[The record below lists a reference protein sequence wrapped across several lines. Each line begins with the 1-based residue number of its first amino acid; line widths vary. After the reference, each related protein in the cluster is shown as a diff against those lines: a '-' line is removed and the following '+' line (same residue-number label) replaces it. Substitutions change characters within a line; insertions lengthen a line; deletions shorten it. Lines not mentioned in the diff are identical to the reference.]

1 MDPEL
6 VVQTLNFHGQQLT
19 KLWENERGAASLQVA
34 SLRDLDY
41 QVYQKRSKDLGFQER
56 GKRIRMH
63 QFIVDKAPQLFK
75 AEKKPKES
83 VNSALQ
89 AQDED
94 FFPLMPPLESFC
106 HFDKSESRTNFFET
120 IKIGDVLIGQVQQ
133 KNFHGL
139 VFRVVAT
146 EDSTILRDVRELA
159 IKGSIQPDQYTSDR
173 KEGAF
178 NTGDLIRCEVI
189 DFNADNEKLVCGM
202 KGLHQPAER
211 ADLQFGIV
219 TKEQLPKSYKAMVD
233 LTGKSYE
240 ECLQSNRTFR
250 NPSAIEHLSKSLGL
264 NLSSD
269 VPDSFLKGLNAPIE
283 ASDYADE
290 LRKSQNSK
298 WATKSVAEGIK
309 YFKAGLETEA
319 FQCLNKALHIDP
331 VNIEGLVARGA
342 LYANRGSYDKA
353 ITDFEAALKE
363 RPNHANA
370 TNYLSETL
378 VAYAKQYED
387 EKNVDTALQL
397 YQKCLGVNPSHPEA
411 RASLQRLSK
420 SRQRPNFN
428 IDFMDMENGSSA
440 RATGKGTEETEQK
453 DEGRKSR
460 RHRKRGKRG
469 SSSSS
474 KSGSS
479 SSSRFSSTGSDSS
492 RGRSRSKKSRRSKK
506 AAKHEPSLSPFSK
519 KMAQLNPSNAATLA
533 GDVGQVVPP
542 NQPTFYPSTEY
553 PSISTQPHPVPPP
566 AFGALGGNPPPPAFA
581 GYASSSGASGAQG
594 QTVGYEK
601 EVQNFIQ
608 RTALNEEYE
617 KKVELFLQRVGK
629 GGKDGEKKEE
639 KEKDKKKK
647 KKKDR
652 SKDKKKKDGKRDKN
666 KEKKH
671 KKKKKGSDDEDSDK
685 QISPNLSGLD
695 ELGEL
700 EAKLSAVYNKLTAKE
715 SSKKKK
721 KRKRHSSNSSD
732 SSSSS
737 GSSSDSELER
747 KKRKAKKALEDLAAA
762 AGLLRGGESKLNVKP
777 EPVPPP
783 SYVPTPGA
791 AGMSA
796 SAGGASGD
804 DDDYPGKWRPMALKV
819 KLGRGSDEPEVEES
833 RMVYMKEEKRAP
845 PAQQAL
851 VEQEEEMPPGDFRED
866 KVSFKIQ
873 SFGLFGPGPRQAP
886 PKPVSPPKT
895 NEQAQSEANQD
906 KERGS
911 RSRSRSQRRRSRS
924 RSQSRSR
931 SRGRSY
937 SRSGSRSRSRSGSR
951 DRRRRSRSHS
961 GDRRHQNQRYRG
973 GNRHPNQNYHHR
985 GGRYPQRG
993 GFQNRGRG
1001 WNNNYNNNRG
1011 GYNNRPYNNR
1021 PYHNNNNNNQGGYD
1035 NRRHRGRNRGGY
1047 WQQQMQRSYS
1057 RSRSRSRTRSR
1068 SRSRSRSYSR
1078 SVSRSPSRSRSRSR
1092 QDNYR
1097 GRDRDARD
1105 NRDARDTSPQG
1116 RNDQDQ
1122 HRNDR
1127 ESGERDVQQRSPA
1140 REEKP
1145 GPVPAPAAAVTASS
1159 SQSDRRKVG
1168 SKWDDGG
1175 GDDDEDLVP
1184 PGCE

>member
-89 AQDED
+89 TQDEGNY

-106 HFDKSESRTNFFET
+106 HFDKSESRTNFFQSM
-120 IKIGDVLIGQVQQ
+120 KIGDVLIGQVQQ

-159 IKGSIQPDQYTSDR
+159 IKGSIQPDQYMSDR

-264 NLSSD
+264 NLSND

-283 ASDYADE
+283 SSDYADE

-387 EKNVDTALQL
+387 EKNVDMAIQL

-440 RATGKGTEETEQK
+440 KATGKGTEETEQK

-469 SSSSS
+469 SSSSSS

-542 NQPTFYPSTEY
+542 NQATFYPSTEY

-783 SYVPTPGA
+783 SYVPIPGA

-845 PAQQAL
+845 PPQLAP
-851 VEQEEEMPPGDFRED
+851 VEQEEEMP
-866 KVSFKIQ
+866 
-873 SFGLFGPGPRQAP
+873 PGPRQAP

-895 NEQAQSEANQD
+895 NEQAQSERKSVEADPVRGLNAAAHVRVANLEAEVAEGHIHD
-906 KERGS
+906 LVLDLGLVLGLATAVDDHDPIPAIDVTKINVIVEETATRIKTIIIVA
-911 RSRSRSQRRRSRS
+911 
-924 RSQSRSR
+924 
-931 SRGRSY
+931 
-937 SRSGSRSRSRSGSR
+937 
-951 DRRRRSRSHS
+951 DAI
-961 GDRRHQNQRYRG
+961 
-973 GNRHPNQNYHHR
+973 PNVVDFRTVVVVGITTTITIVEDITTARTTIDHIIITTTTIIKVFR
-985 GGRYPQRG
+985 
-993 GFQNRGRG
+993 
-1001 WNNNYNNNRG
+1001 
-1011 GYNNRPYNNR
+1011 
-1021 PYHNNNNNNQGGYD
+1021 GYD

-1145 GPVPAPAAAVTASS
+1145 GPVPAPAATATASS